1 MENLVI
7 NQDKPE
13 KDKEFGNRPRNGAG
27 ANFERKQIL
36 ERNNKEII
44 RK

>member
-13 KDKEFGNRPRNGAG
+13 KDKEFGNETKNLLG

-36 ERNNKEII
+36 ERK
-44 RK
+44 

>member
-1 MENLVI
+1 MENLAMKI
-7 NQDKPE
+7 EQNK
-13 KDKEFGNRPRNGAG
+13 KCSG

-36 ERNNKEII
+36 NGNNKEII

>member
-7 NQDKPE
+7 NQNKPE
-13 KDKEFGNRPRNGAG
+13 KDKEFGNKPRNGAG

-36 ERNNKEII
+36 EWK
-44 RK
+44 

>member
-13 KDKEFGNRPRNGAG
+13 NGAG

-36 ERNNKEII
+36 NGNNKEII
-44 RK
+44 RNNKK

>member
-7 NQDKPE
+7 NQE
-13 KDKEFGNRPRNGAG
+13 KAKNLLG

-36 ERNNKEII
+36 NENNKEII